1 MTKDNAVNIT
11 VVGTGYVGL
20 VTGACFAE
28 MGNTVTCV
36 DIDGENIAQ
45 LQDNI
50 VPLYEPGLDNVV
62 KENSQ
67 AGRLTFSEEIPRAL
81 GSCDVCFIATGLPQ
95 EIGGGEEL
103 PAIMNVA
110 DTIAQH
116 ICGYTVIVI
125 KSTVPVG
132 TADKVTARIQQIL
145 DEMGSDTE
153 FDVVSNPEFMKEGSA
168 VDDFMSPDRIVVGVN
183 CDRAK
188 AIMGDIYQ
196 SFSRNRDKLLFMGVR
211 DAEMTKYAA
220 TAMLATK
227 ISFMN
232 EISNLAEHLN
242 VDIEN
247 VRKGIGSDN
256 RIGYSF
262 IYPGCGYG
270 GSCFPKDVRA
280 LIAASEEFDFEPKLL
295 RAVEDRNEDQKQRL
309 FEKLQSRFGDDMSG
323 RVVGVWGLSFKPNTQ
338 DLAESSSVA
347 LIERLIDAGAQ
358 VKAYDPVA
366 MDAAKRYFP
375 ARYFD
380 ENHLQLTQHQY
391 DALLDADAM
400 VLVTEWKPF
409 RQPDFIAIKKLLKHP
424 IIIDGRNQYDPKSLK
439 DQGFDYSG
447 IGRTFG

>member
-1 MTKDNAVNIT
+1 MTKDNKVNIT

-36 DIDGENIAQ
+36 DVDGENIAQ
-45 LQDNI
+45 LKDNV
-50 VPLYEPGLDNVV
+50 VPFYEPGLENVV
-62 KENSQ
+62 KENCQ
-67 AGRLTFSEEIPRAL
+67 AGRLGFSDDIPATL
-81 GSCDVCFIATGLPQ
+81 AECNVCFIATGLPQ
-95 EIGGGEEL
+95 EIGGGEETASIL
-103 PAIMNVA
+103 EVA
-110 DTIAQH
+110 RTVGRH
-116 ICGYTVIVI
+116 IDGYTVVVI

-132 TADKVTARIQQIL
+132 TADKVQAEIQSVL
-145 DEMGSDTE
+145 DGRSEDVE

-168 VDDFMSPDRIVVGVN
+168 IDDFMSPDRIIVGVN

-232 EISNLAEHLN
+232 EISNLAEYLN

-280 LIAASEEFDFEPKLL
+280 LISAAQEFEFEPSLL
-295 RAVEDRNEDQKQRL
+295 KAVEGRNEAQKQRL
-309 FEKLQSRFGDDMSG
+309 FEKLQSRFGEDMTG
-323 RVVGVWGLSFKPNTQ
+323 RVVGVWGLSFKPNTL
-338 DLAESSSVA
+338 DLEESSSVA
-347 LIERLIDAGAQ
+347 LIERLLAAGAQ

-366 MDAAKRYFP
+366 MDQAKSYFS
-375 ARYFD
+375 AQYF
-380 ENHLQLTQHQY
+380 ESGQLELAQHQY

-409 RQPDFIAIKKLLKHP
+409 RQPDFIAIKKLLKNP

-439 DQGFDYSG
+439 EQGFDYSG

>member
-1 MTKDNAVNIT
+1 MGIT

-36 DIDGENIAQ
+36 DANGENIAQ

-50 VPLYEPGLDNVV
+50 VPFYEPGLDNVV
-62 KENSQ
+62 KENYQ
-67 AGRLTFSEEIPRAL
+67 AGRLGFSDNVHQAL
-81 GSCDVCFIATGLPQ
+81 ADCNVCFIATGLPQ
-95 EIGGGEEL
+95 EIGGGEETA
-103 PAIMNVA
+103 AILDVA
-110 DTIAQH
+110 NTIAQH
-116 ICGYTVIVI
+116 INGYTVIVI

-132 TADKVTARIQQIL
+132 TADKVQTTIQGIL
-145 DEMGSDTE
+145 DERGSEIE

-188 AIMGDIYQ
+188 AVMGEIYQ

-232 EISNLAEHLN
+232 EISNLAEYLN

-270 GSCFPKDVRA
+270 GSCFTKDVRA
-280 LIAASEEFDFEPKLL
+280 LIAAAKEFDFEPKLL
-295 RAVEDRNEDQKQRL
+295 QAVEDRNEDQKQRP
-309 FEKLQSRFGDDMSG
+309 FEKLQTRFGSDMSG
-323 RVVGVWGLSFKPNTQ
+323 RVVGIWGLSFKPNTQ
-338 DLAESSSVA
+338 ALEESSSVA
-347 LIERLIDAGAQ
+347 LIERLISAGAT

-366 MDAAKRYFP
+366 MDEAKSYFP

-380 ENHLQLTQHQY
+380 DNLIELTQHQY

-424 IIIDGRNQYDPKSLK
+424 IIIDGRNQYDPKALK
-439 DQGFDYSG
+439 EQGFDYSG